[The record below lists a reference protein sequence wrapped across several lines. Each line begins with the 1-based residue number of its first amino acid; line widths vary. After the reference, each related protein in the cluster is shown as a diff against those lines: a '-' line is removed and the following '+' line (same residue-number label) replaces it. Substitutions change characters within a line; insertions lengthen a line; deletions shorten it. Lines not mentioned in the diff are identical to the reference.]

1 MATATPIVVRLAT
14 GLGLH
19 DDGTKR
25 SGALYEPRTS
35 SCPARRTPS
44 RADRMTSSWEGTNR
58 IPSSA
63 LRARRLGSL
72 HRRLQLAFNGR
83 SQNLRDCTHAGGT
96 GGQSVPV
103 KSLRRGPS
111 SVTNL
116 SRRDSPSVF
125 VSYAVGPMTA
135 PARALREALK
145 RHDVHPWTVHADVP
159 VGGSWEDSVD
169 EAIRKA
175 DAFLIL
181 IAPGD
186 EQDRWLLFETRH
198 ILTRV
203 WGGAEARVSVLAP
216 AVGAIPSAL
225 RHQNFVSYFAHDEVQ
240 IERWAREP
248 DAVDLFVERWL
259 RASRQPQPATPPSRE
274 DEVALWRNA
283 LVHIG
288 RRPGPSGEEKQRLLT
303 SLWEE
308 WVHGNWASP
317 DAVPSARLDAAL
329 QRAVLSQQFGD
340 NGLAFNYFNLASE
353 AVQRLPESAD
363 ARTHYAAGLAALG
376 AGDPVKAAKLFRRA
390 AALYESSYGA
400 LDARTIGALYNF
412 GVALSASGHVSEASA
427 AYESVLERS
436 RDGLGPLHPQT
447 ANAAFNLAQ
456 LRARAGAVE
465 EAVALLHAAEEAYEL
480 VTPADSVELAAVR
493 SELSRLQS

>member
-1 MATATPIVVRLAT
+1 MATATPIAARLAT
-14 GLGLH
+14 GLRMH
-19 DDGTKR
+19 HDGTER
-25 SGALYEPRTS
+25 SGPCTS
-35 SCPARRTPS
+35 HERLRAGRRTRS
-44 RADRMTSSWEGTNR
+44 RAYPMTSSWEGTNG

-63 LRARRLGSL
+63 LRARSIGSL
-72 HRRLQLAFNGR
+72 HRGMALAFQGG
-83 SQNLRDCTHAGGT
+83 SQNLRDCTHGGGT
-96 GGQSVPV
+96 SEESVPV
-103 KSLRRGPS
+103 KSLLRGPS

-116 SRRDSPSVF
+116 SRRGSPSVF
-125 VSYAVGPMTA
+125 ISYAVGPMTA
-135 PARALREALK
+135 PAKALREALE

-159 VGGSWEDSVD
+159 VGASWENSVD
-169 EAIRKA
+169 EAIRNA
-175 DAFLIL
+175 DAFVIL

-225 RHQNFVSYFAHDEVQ
+225 RHQDFVSYFAHDEVQ
-240 IERWAREP
+240 IERWASEP
-248 DAVDLFVERWL
+248 GAVDLFVERWL
-259 RASRQPQPATPPSRE
+259 QASRQPQPATPPSRQ
-274 DEVALWRNA
+274 DQVALWRNA

-288 RRPGPSGEEKQRLLT
+288 RGPGPSDEEKQRLLN

-308 WVHGNWASP
+308 LVRGNWAPS

-329 QRAVLSQQFGD
+329 QRAVLAQQFGD
-340 NGLAFNYFNLASE
+340 KGLASNYFNLASE
-353 AVQRLPESAD
+353 AVPRLPESAD
-363 ARTHYAAGLAALG
+363 PRIQYAAGLAALG
-376 AGDPVKAAKLFRRA
+376 AADPVEAAKLFRAA

-400 LDARTIGALYNF
+400 LDARTIGALYNL

-447 ANAAFNLAQ
+447 ASAAFKLAQ